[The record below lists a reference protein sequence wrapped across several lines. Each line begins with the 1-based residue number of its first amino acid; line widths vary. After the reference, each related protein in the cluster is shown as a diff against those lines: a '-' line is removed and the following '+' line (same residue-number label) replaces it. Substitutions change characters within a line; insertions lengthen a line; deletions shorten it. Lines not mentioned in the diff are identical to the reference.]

1 MSTDVAHAQQMKQ
14 LLVGVFDRA
23 APTYVRV
30 GPLFFDVL
38 ARRLVEL
45 AELEP
50 GQSILDVATGTGA
63 VLLPAAERVGPEGRV
78 VGIDLSEGMLALAAQ
93 QVQRRALTN
102 VRLERMD
109 AERLELPA
117 ASFDRVLCGW
127 GLFLFPEPQRALAEF
142 HRVLRPGG
150 WLVATMGGVRFEA
163 ASLWVLDVVEKHWPR
178 QIPIPPRPTLRF
190 SRPGDLVD
198 ALAGAGFSA
207 IRVIE
212 GVFDFVFP
220 SEDEWWA
227 WLNSISAR
235 AYLDLIERTQGPEG
249 LRALKAALLERIRSS
264 RQADGI
270 HLPTDQLTAI
280 AARPA

>member
-1 MSTDVAHAQQMKQ
+1 MSTDIAQARQLKQ
-14 LLVGVFDRA
+14 LLAGVFDRA
-23 APTYVRV
+23 AATYVRI

-45 AELEP
+45 ADLEA
-50 GQSILDVATGTGA
+50 GQSVLDVATGTGA

-78 VGIDLSEGMLALAAQ
+78 VGIDLSEGMLAVAAR
-93 QVQRRALTN
+93 QVQERALAN

-109 AERLELPA
+109 AEHLELPA

-127 GLFLFPEPQRALAEF
+127 GLFLFPEPHRALAEF

-150 WLVATMGGVRFEA
+150 WLAATMGGLRFEA
-163 ASLWVLDVVEKHWPR
+163 ASLWVLDVVEKHWPPR
-178 QIPIPPRPTLRF
+178 MPVPPRPTLRF
-190 SRPGDLVD
+190 TRPGDLVE
-198 ALAGAGFSA
+198 ALAGAGFSSV
-207 IRVIE
+207 RVVE
-212 GVFDFVFP
+212 GVFDLVFP
-220 SEDEWWA
+220 TEDEWWA

-235 AYLDLIERTQGPEG
+235 AYLDLIERTRGPEG
-249 LRALKAALLERIRSS
+249 LKALKAELLERIRSS

-280 AARPA
+280 ATRPS

>member
-1 MSTDVAHAQQMKQ
+1 MSADVANAQQMKD

-50 GQSILDVATGTGA
+50 GQSVLDVATGTGA

-78 VGIDLSEGMLALAAQ
+78 VGIDLSENMLARAAQ
-93 QVQRRALTN
+93 QVRERGLTN

-109 AERLELPA
+109 AERLELEDA
-117 ASFDRVLCGW
+117 QFDRVLCGW
-127 GLFLFPEPQRALAEF
+127 GLFLFPQPHRALGEF
-142 HRVLRPGG
+142 RRVLEPGG
-150 WLVATMGGVRFEA
+150 RLIATTGGVRFEA
-163 ASLWVLDVVEKHWPR
+163 GSQWVLDVVEKHWPA
-178 QIPIPPRPTLRF
+178 QIPIPERPTLRF
-190 SRPGDLVD
+190 TRPGDLVD
-198 ALAGAGFSA
+198 ALAGAGFSS
-207 IRVIE
+207 IRVVE
-212 GVFDFVFP
+212 GSFDFVFP

-235 AYLDLIERTQGPEG
+235 AYLDLIEKTRGPEI
-249 LRALKAALLERIRSS
+249 LNLLKGELLERIRGT
-264 RQADGI
+264 RQPDGI

-280 AARPA
+280 ATRA

>member
-1 MSTDVAHAQQMKQ
+1 MSSDVAQAQQMKA
-14 LLVGVFDRA
+14 LLIGVFDRA
-23 APTYVRV
+23 APTYLRI

-50 GQSILDVATGTGA
+50 GHKILDIATGPGA

-78 VGIDLSEGMLALAAQ
+78 VGIDLSEGMLARAAQ
-93 QVQRRALTN
+93 RVKERALAN

-117 ASFDRVLCGW
+117 ARFDRVLCGW
-127 GLFLFPEPQRALAEF
+127 GLFLFPEPHRALAEF

-150 WLVATMGGVRFEA
+150 RLVTTTGGVRFEA
-163 ASLWVLDVVEKHWPR
+163 ASQWVLDVVEKHWPAK
-178 QIPIPPRPTLRF
+178 IPIPPRPTLRF
-190 SRPGDLVD
+190 TRPLELVD
-198 ALAGAGFSA
+198 ALAGAGFSS
-207 IRVIE
+207 IRVVE
-212 GVFDFVFP
+212 GSFDFVFP
-220 SEDEWWA
+220 NEDEWWA

-235 AYLDLIERTQGPEG
+235 AYLDLIEKTRGHEG
-249 LRALKAALLERIRSS
+249 LKRLKGELLEQVRAR
-264 RQADGI
+264 RTDGI

-280 AARPA
+280 ATRAA